1 MREEEIRPA
10 DIFDEYLRLAAQDTV
25 RYFDAVPR
33 ATAPCPACG
42 SAGEAAFSKHGFD
55 YQSCPA
61 CATLFVNPRPEAAA
75 FARYYTES
83 PSAKFWATTFY
94 KETAATR
101 REKLWNPKA
110 HLIEEALLRYG
121 AANHHLVDI
130 GGGYGLFAEAMRELC
145 SREITVIEPSPYLAE
160 VCRGKRLLVIEK
172 FLEDVR
178 LLDLTRGPKAFV
190 SFELFEH
197 LHDPAAF
204 VRHLSSL
211 MEPGD
216 LLLMTTLSGTGADI
230 QALWQDSKAVSPP
243 HQLNFFN
250 PWSIRIL
257 LQRLGM
263 EVLEVTTPGKLDVD
277 ILISNRH
284 LIKDR
289 FWRTFAGAADQA
301 TQQRWQ
307 NLLADTGWS
316 SHMMTICRKPAAAC
330 RATE

>member
-10 DIFDEYLRLAAQDTV
+10 DIFAEYLRLATQDTTQ
-25 RYFDAVPR
+25 YFADVPR
-33 ATAPCPACG
+33 AYISCPACG
-42 SAGEAAFSKHGFD
+42 SEGEAAFAKHGFD
-55 YQSCPA
+55 YQSCA
-61 CATLFVNPRPEAAA
+61 SCLTLYVSPRPAAAA
-75 FARYYTES
+75 FSRYYTES

-94 KETAATR
+94 KETAAAR

-110 HLIEEALLRYG
+110 RLIEDALRRYR
-121 AANHHLVDI
+121 ATNHHLVDI

-145 SREITVIEPSPYLAE
+145 SREITIIEPSPYLAE
-160 VCRGKRLLVIEK
+160 VCRGKRLVVIEK
-172 FLEDVR
+172 FLESVG
-178 LLDLTRGPKAFV
+178 LPDLPRGPKAYV

-211 MEPGD
+211 MQPGD
-216 LLLMTTLSGTGADI
+216 LLLFTTLSGTGADI
-230 QALWQDSKAVSPP
+230 QALWQDSNAVSPP
-243 HQLNFFN
+243 HHLNFFN
-250 PWSIRIL
+250 PRSIRIL

-277 ILISNRH
+277 ILLKNRH

-289 FWRTFAGAADQA
+289 FWRTFAGAADEA

-307 NLLADTGWS
+307 NLLSETGWS
-316 SHMMTICRKPAAAC
+316 SHMLTICRKPAAI
-330 RATE
+330 